1 MQILCF
7 RCEESVILGNLLV
20 IKMHESWES
29 TNAQRGVVNFT
40 QLGKKVNIIMRKC
53 SIQKNITKIRGKML
67 RLNMDI
73 IIRLEND
80 KSFPSTQHL

>member
-20 IKMHESWES
+20 IKMHESWEN

-40 QLGKKVNIIMRKC
+40 QLGKKVLYRRISRKYEGRC
-53 SIQKNITKIRGKML
+53 
-67 RLNMDI
+67 
-73 IIRLEND
+73 
-80 KSFPSTQHL
+80 